1 MMMLIVDDVRVL
13 FLFAQNNI
21 ITNYIIVVVVR
32 IVRACLFL
40 NMWRTYLFVQALSF
54 L

>member
-21 ITNYIIVVVVR
+21 ITNYIIVVVR